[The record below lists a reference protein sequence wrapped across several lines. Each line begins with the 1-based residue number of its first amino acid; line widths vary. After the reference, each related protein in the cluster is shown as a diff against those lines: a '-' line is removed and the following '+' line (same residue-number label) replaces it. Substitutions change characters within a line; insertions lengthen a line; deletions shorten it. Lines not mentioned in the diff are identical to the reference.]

1 MDITEVNPVYATVK
15 DSVMMKLNKL
25 EKHFKADVI
34 FFYGEIAPNTFS
46 VYRSLIEQLNKN
58 QSDTKD
64 KRLVI
69 FLNTPGGTV
78 ETVEQYVEVNRHYY
92 NEVDFVVPDRAMS
105 AGTVFCM
112 SGDKIFMD
120 YSSSLGPIDPQIFNG
135 ERYVPAMGYL
145 DKINEYIKKAQ
156 QGILLNAVDIF
167 FLQKQDIAF
176 LRLCEQQRDL
186 TVSLIKEWLESYR
199 GVTSVEAEAIA
210 KKLGDNSKWLSHG
223 RSIDIK
229 KLTAMGLKIDDYST
243 DKKLIKLIREYNG
256 LLTTFIQQNNLPFF
270 LNSRLYF

>member
-15 DSVMMKLNKL
+15 NSIMAKLDKL
-25 EKHFKADVI
+25 EEYFKADVI
-34 FFYGEIAPNTFS
+34 FFYGEIAPFTFS
-46 VYRSLIEQLNKN
+46 VYRSLLEQLNKN
-58 QSDTKD
+58 KGE
-64 KRLVI
+64 KEKLVI

-78 ETVEQYVEVNRHYY
+78 ETVEQYVAINRHYY
-92 NEVDFVVPDRAMS
+92 KEVYFVVPDRAMS

-145 DKINEYIKKAQ
+145 DKINEYINKAQ
-156 QGILLNAVDIF
+156 QGVLLNAVDIF

-186 TVSLIKEWLESYR
+186 TVSLIKEWLENYR
-199 GVTSVEAEAIA
+199 GATSKQAEAIA
-210 KKLGDNSKWLSHG
+210 KELGDNSKWLSHG

-229 KLTAMGLKIDDYST
+229 KLTAMGLKIEDYSLNEELT
-243 DKKLIKLIREYNG
+243 ALVREYSD
-256 LLTTFIQQNNLPFF
+256 LLLSFIQQNNLPFF

>member
-1 MDITEVNPVYATVK
+1 MDIVDVNPVYATIK
-15 DSVMMKLNKL
+15 NSIMEKLANL
-25 EKHFKADVI
+25 EKYFASDVI
-34 FFYGEIAPNTFS
+34 FFYGEITPFTFS
-46 VYRSLIEQLNKN
+46 IYRSLIEQLNEKSDN
-58 QSDTKD
+58 QKSNC
-64 KRLVI
+64 LVI

-78 ETVEQYVEVNRHYY
+78 ETVEQYVEINRHYY
-92 NEVDFVVPDRAMS
+92 KEVYFVVPDRAMS

-145 DKINEYIKKAQ
+145 DKINEYVEKTR

-167 FLQKQDIAF
+167 FLQRQDIAF

-186 TVSLIKEWLESYR
+186 TINLIKEWLVNYR
-199 GVTSVEAEAIA
+199 KETPDKAKYIAE
-210 KKLGDNSKWLSHG
+210 KLGDNSEWLSHS

-229 KLTAMGLKIDDYST
+229 KLTSMGLKIEDYTASKELT
-243 DKKLIKLIREYNG
+243 KLVREYND
-256 LLTTFIQQNNLPFF
+256 LLLSYIQQNNLPFF